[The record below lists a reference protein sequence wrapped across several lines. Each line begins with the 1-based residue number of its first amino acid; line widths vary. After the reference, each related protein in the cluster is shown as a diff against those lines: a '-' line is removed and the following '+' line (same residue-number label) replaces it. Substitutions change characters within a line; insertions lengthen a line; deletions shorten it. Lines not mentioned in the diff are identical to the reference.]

1 MNRGGSFANTLFIN
15 KSHGLHVGA
24 WRQKTGSEKPPCEQ
38 RQRPTLWARP
48 LCATESSPL
57 YLQTDLLAVYDLQP
71 TKSRLHPNAAPRIK
85 LRGLSSNV
93 VRAIVSATRVY
104 DSRCGRRAGMRSQT
118 FISSMSP
125 LRICQSLSDEQLCLT
140 GTGVSMIC

>member
-1 MNRGGSFANTLFIN
+1 MGYTLGHGDRRLVQRSHHASSDNGQHSGHFHVRHRILTAVSSNRPA
-15 KSHGLHVGA
+15 
-24 WRQKTGSEKPPCEQ
+24 
-38 RQRPTLWARP
+38 
-48 LCATESSPL
+48 SSL
-57 YLQTDLLAVYDLQP
+57 RRIHASLQP
-71 TKSRLHPNAAPRIK
+71 TESRLHPNAAPRIK

-118 FISSMSP
+118 FIKFISSMST
-125 LRICQSLSDEQLCLT
+125 LRICQSLPDEQLCLT